1 MKLFRRKTTPPSIT
15 RTEAL
20 ACIPQHAP
28 SLTWKINEN
37 GDVLIEYPLPIKPFF
52 VELAQRFNLGGQPQE
67 MKKKLQLDGQGSTVW
82 QMIDGSRDVRTLIS
96 LFSRESG
103 LSLQEAE
110 IALTTFLRELGRRGL
125 LILR

>member
-1 MKLFRRKTTPPSIT
+1 
-15 RTEAL
+15 
-20 ACIPQHAP
+20 
-28 SLTWKINEN
+28 LTWKINEN

-52 VELAQRFNLGGQPQE
+52 VDLAQRFNRGGQPRE

-82 QMIDGSRDVRTLIS
+82 QMIDGTRDVRTLIS

-103 LSLQEAE
+103 LSVQEAE
-110 IALTTFLRELGRRGL
+110 ISITTFLRELGRRGL